1 MVAVRREE
9 FAAQSKPLHLVIPEY
24 CDPLGY
30 RIAKRAVDLVGAL
43 IGLILALPMMIVAA
57 IAIKLESPG
66 GVFFHHTRLG
76 KGGRPFEFYKFRS
89 MCQEAVVLRAVL
101 EGLNEMSGPVFKIRK
116 DPRITGVGK
125 IIRKMSIDELPQL
138 WHVLTGQMSLVGP
151 RPPVPEEVARY
162 EPWMLERLSVKPGLT
177 CLWQVSGRSDISFD
191 QWMKLDIEYVRNRS
205 LWLDLKILAKTI
217 PAVLT
222 GRGAY

>member
-9 FAAQSKPLHLVIPEY
+9 FAAQSKPLHLVIPES